1 MKSSKYFLIAF
12 LVITAVSCKKW
23 LDVKPTSELDRSEIF
38 SSERGYREALTG
50 VYANLTKPELYGRE
64 TTWGI
69 VECMA
74 GTYGAGM
81 AGNYRTFATYGYKKT
96 NPNYWTGI
104 VTFFNPIWTGVYK
117 QIANLNSLLETIDGN
132 KGIFS
137 GDNYNIVKGEAL
149 GLRAYL
155 HFELLC
161 LYGPSYASGGA
172 NTPAIPYID
181 KLTTM
186 ISPMLT
192 VDSAMGLIIRDL
204 EASKKLLVNDPMHMG
219 TTPPEVLAPLPG
231 SSYSSFGV
239 ASYHNRRFNFN
250 YYAAIATLARAYMWK
265 GDKVNALLQAKEIM
279 ADQSARFPWV
289 KSTRV
294 VPPTAATSEQDKTY
308 ATETI
313 FALNIKL
320 INDYQDGLIYQGTK
334 RLSSFALCPHAYS
347 TSGTIFE
354 GSTDLRKNNLATS
367 YSGSIAVS
375 NKFHQVTG
383 ITSVYS
389 FFQERVPLI
398 RTAEI
403 YYIAAEC
410 ESDPSVARLYV
421 DSVRSKRGLANMPLS
436 PAITRTDLDIE
447 IRKEYQK
454 EFIGEGRLWF
464 FQKRK
469 DLDLASA
476 ANQAIY
482 KTSAMFL
489 KNAYVLDRPDD
500 EDGNR

>member
-1 MKSSKYFLIAF
+1 MKLSKYFLIAF
-12 LVITAVSCKKW
+12 LAFTAVSCKKW
-23 LDVKPTSELDRSEIF
+23 LDVRPTSELDRSEIF
-38 SSERGYREALTG
+38 SSELGYREALTG

-81 AGNYRTFATYGYKKT
+81 SGNYRTFATYGYKKT

-104 VTFFNPIWTGVYK
+104 VTYFNPIWTGMYK
-117 QIANLNSLLETIDGN
+117 QIANLNSMLETIDGN
-132 KGIFS
+132 KAIFS
-137 GDNYNIVKGEAL
+137 GYNYDIFKGEAL
-149 GLRAYL
+149 GLRAFL

-161 LYGPSYASGGA
+161 LYAPSYAAGGA
-172 NTPAIPYID
+172 GTLAIPYID
-181 KLTTM
+181 KLSTM
-186 ISPMLT
+186 ISPIIS

-204 EASKKLLVNDPMHMG
+204 EASKKLLVNDPMHLG
-219 TTPPEVLAPLPG
+219 TTPAEVLAPLPG
-231 SSYSSFGV
+231 ASYTSFGV
-239 ASYHNRRFNFN
+239 AAYHNRRFNFN

-265 GDKVNALLQAKEIM
+265 GDRVNALAQAKEII
-279 ADQSARFPWV
+279 ADQATRFPWV

-294 VPPTAATSEQDKTY
+294 VPPSTATAEQDKTY

-320 INDYQDGLIYQGTK
+320 INDYQDGFTYQGVK
-334 RLSSFALCPHAYS
+334 RLGSASLCPHAYS
-347 TSGTIFE
+347 SVGTVFE

-367 YSGSIAVS
+367 YSGSTVVS
-375 NKFHQVTG
+375 NKFHQVFG
-383 ITSVYS
+383 ITPVYS

-398 RTAEI
+398 RIAEI
-403 YYIAAEC
+403 YYMAAEC
-410 ESDPSVARLYV
+410 ENDPSTARLYV

-436 PAITRTDLDIE
+436 PAITRTDLDNE

-469 DLDLASA
+469 DLDLAAPVNVS
-476 ANQAIY
+476 IY
-482 KTSAMFL
+482 KTSNLFL
-489 KNAYVLDRPDD
+489 KNAYVLDRPDE